1 MSTELNLKIDSLTY
15 GPYGIGRDNRRV
27 ILVPL
32 TVPGDEAG
40 VRIVAEKRNYAIGE
54 LSHLLKPSPLR
65 QAPPCPYFER
75 CGGCPWQQ
83 IEYEGQLA
91 AKEKI
96 VVDALHR
103 IGRLDGFQILPI
115 LRSPQEYGYRRR
127 IRLQSDGRKRL
138 GFYRALSHELI
149 EIDACLIADPQ
160 VDCHLSVAREWIKGL
175 RTKLRYVEIIMS
187 DGKEQTV
194 LVGRSEERF
203 FQEDDALCASF
214 VAGQKE
220 IKGVIISGPGWH
232 RSWGRTKIHIQSQD
246 DLIMEVDGNIFMQ
259 VNREGNNLLVG
270 EILRWGEFDHQ
281 DRVLE
286 LYSGTGNLTLPVAR
300 RAMEVVAVDGNPQ
313 SVRNGKENSRLN
325 RIDNIRWRCSDVP
338 KAARGLVRDQ
348 EHFSKI
354 VLNPPRSGAKG
365 LEHDL
370 ESLNADKILYV
381 SCNPPTLARDL
392 SALSKKGYRLTRV
405 RPIDLF
411 PHTFHVEVLSEMVR
425 E

>member
-1 MSTELNLKIDSLTY
+1 MSTELKLKIDSLTY

-149 EIDACLIADPQ
+149 EIDSCLIADPQ
-160 VDCHLSVAREWIKGL
+160 VDRHLSVAREWIKGL
-175 RTKLRYVEIIMS
+175 RTKLRFVEIIMS
-187 DGKEQTV
+187 DGEQQTV

-203 FQEDDALCASF
+203 FQEDDALCAPF
-214 VAGQKE
+214 VSGQKE

-246 DLIMEVDGNIFMQ
+246 DLIMEVDGNIFTQ

-270 EILRWGEFDHQ
+270 EILQWGEFDHQ

-286 LYSGTGNLTLPVAR
+286 LYSGTGNLSLPAAR
-300 RAMEVVAVDGNPQ
+300 RAGEIVAVDGNPQ
-313 SVRNGKENSRLN
+313 SIRNGKENGRLN
-325 RIDNIRWRCSDVP
+325 RIENIRWLCSDVP
-338 KAARGLVRDQ
+338 KAVRRLAADQ
-348 EHFSKI
+348 EQFSKI
-354 VLNPPRSGAKG
+354 ILNPPRSGAKG
-365 LEHDL
+365 LEHEL
-370 ESLNADKILYV
+370 ASLNADKILYV

-392 SALSKKGYRLTRV
+392 SALSKKG
-405 RPIDLF
+405 
-411 PHTFHVEVLSEMVR
+411 
-425 E
+425 

>member
-1 MSTELNLKIDSLTY
+1 MSTELKLKIDSLTY

-32 TVPGDEAG
+32 TVPGDEVG

-149 EIDACLIADPQ
+149 EIDSCLIADPQ
-160 VDCHLSVAREWIKGL
+160 VDRHLSVAREWIKGL
-175 RTKLRYVEIIMS
+175 RTKLRFVEIIMS
-187 DGKEQTV
+187 DGEQQTV

-203 FQEDDALCASF
+203 FQEDDALCAPF
-214 VAGQKE
+214 VSGQKE

-246 DLIMEVDGNIFMQ
+246 DLIMEVDGNIFTQ

-270 EILRWGEFDHQ
+270 EILQWGEFDHQ

-286 LYSGTGNLTLPVAR
+286 LYSGTGNLSLPAAR
-300 RAMEVVAVDGNPQ
+300 RAGEIVAVDGNPQ
-313 SVRNGKENSRLN
+313 SIRNGKENGRLN
-325 RIDNIRWRCSDVP
+325 RIENIRWLCSDVP
-338 KAARGLVRDQ
+338 KAVRRLVTDQ
-348 EHFSKI
+348 EQFSKI
-354 VLNPPRSGAKG
+354 ILNPPRSGAKG
-365 LEHDL
+365 LEHEL
-370 ESLNADKILYV
+370 ASLNADKILYV

-425 E
+425 

>member
-1 MSTELNLKIDSLTY
+1 MSTELKLKIDSLTY
-15 GPYGIGRDNRRV
+15 GPYGLGRDNRRV

-32 TVPGDEAG
+32 TVPGDEVG

-54 LSHLLKPSPLR
+54 MSHLLKPSPLR

-149 EIDACLIADPQ
+149 EIDSCLIADPQ
-160 VDCHLSVAREWIKGL
+160 VDRHLSVAREWIKGL
-175 RTKLRYVEIIMS
+175 RTKLRFVEIIMS
-187 DGKEQTV
+187 DGEQQTV

-203 FQEDDALCASF
+203 FQEDDALCAPF

-246 DLIMEVDGNIFMQ
+246 DLIMEVEGNIFMQ

-270 EILRWGEFDHQ
+270 EILQWGEFDHQ

-286 LYSGTGNLTLPVAR
+286 LYSGAGNLSLPAAR
-300 RAMEVVAVDGNPQ
+300 RAGKIVAVDGNPQ
-313 SVRNGKENSRLN
+313 SIRNGKDNGRLN
-325 RIDNIRWRCSDVP
+325 RIENIRWLSSDVP
-338 KAARGLVRDQ
+338 KAVRRFVTDQ
-348 EHFSKI
+348 EQFSKI
-354 VLNPPRSGAKG
+354 ILNPPRSGAKG
-365 LEHDL
+365 LEHEL
-370 ESLNADKILYV
+370 ASLNADKILYV

-425 E
+425 

>member
-1 MSTELNLKIDSLTY
+1 MSTELKLKIDSLTY

-103 IGRLDGFQILPI
+103 IGRLDGFRILPI

-149 EIDACLIADPQ
+149 EIDSCLIADPQ
-160 VDCHLSVAREWIKGL
+160 VDRHLSVAREWIKGL

-187 DGKEQTV
+187 DGNEQTV
-194 LVGRSEERF
+194 LVGRSEEGF
-203 FQEDDALCASF
+203 FPADDALCAPF

-246 DLIMEVDGNIFMQ
+246 DLIMEVDGNIFTQ

-270 EILRWGEFDHQ
+270 EILQWGEFDHQ

-286 LYSGTGNLTLPVAR
+286 LYSVTGNLSLPAAR
-300 RAMEVVAVDGNPQ
+300 RAGEIVAVDGNPQ
-313 SVRNGKENSRLN
+313 SIRNGKENGRLN
-325 RIDNIRWRCSDVP
+325 RIENIRWLCSDVP
-338 KAARGLVRDQ
+338 KAVRRLVTDQ
-348 EHFSKI
+348 EQFSKI
-354 VLNPPRSGAKG
+354 ILNPPRSGAKG
-365 LEHDL
+365 LEHEL
-370 ESLNADKILYV
+370 ASLNADKILYV

-425 E
+425 

>member
-1 MSTELNLKIDSLTY
+1 MSTELKLKIDSLTY

-149 EIDACLIADPQ
+149 EIDSCPIADPQ
-160 VDCHLSVAREWIKGL
+160 VDRHLSVAREWIKGL
-175 RTKLRYVEIIMS
+175 RTKLRFVEIIMS
-187 DGKEQTV
+187 DGEQQTV

-203 FQEDDALCASF
+203 FQEDDALCAPF
-214 VAGQKE
+214 VSGQKE

-246 DLIMEVDGNIFMQ
+246 DLIMEVDGNIFTQ

-270 EILRWGEFDHQ
+270 EILQWGEFDHQ

-286 LYSGTGNLTLPVAR
+286 LYSGAGNLSLPAAR
-300 RAMEVVAVDGNPQ
+300 RAGEIVAVDGNPQ
-313 SVRNGKENSRLN
+313 SIRNGKENGRLN
-325 RIDNIRWRCSDVP
+325 RIENIRWLCSDVP
-338 KAARGLVRDQ
+338 KAVRRFVTDQ
-348 EHFSKI
+348 EQFSKI
-354 VLNPPRSGAKG
+354 ILNPPRSGAKG
-365 LEHDL
+365 LEHEL
-370 ESLNADKILYV
+370 ASLNADKILYV

-425 E
+425 

>member
-1 MSTELNLKIDSLTY
+1 MSTELKLKIDSLTY
-15 GPYGIGRDNRRV
+15 GPYGLGRDNRRV

-32 TVPGDEAG
+32 TVPGDEVG

-54 LSHLLKPSPLR
+54 MSHLLKPSPLR

-149 EIDACLIADPQ
+149 EIDSCLIADPQ
-160 VDCHLSVAREWIKGL
+160 VDRHLSVAREWIKGL
-175 RTKLRYVEIIMS
+175 RTKLRFVEIIMS
-187 DGKEQTV
+187 DGEQQTV

-203 FQEDDALCASF
+203 FQEDDALCAPF

-246 DLIMEVDGNIFMQ
+246 DLIMEVDGNIFTQ

-270 EILRWGEFDHQ
+270 EILQWGEFDHQ

-286 LYSGTGNLTLPVAR
+286 LYSGTGNLSLPAAR
-300 RAMEVVAVDGNPQ
+300 RAGEIVAVDGNPQ
-313 SVRNGKENSRLN
+313 SIRNGKENGRLN
-325 RIDNIRWRCSDVP
+325 RIENIRWVCSDVP
-338 KAARGLVRDQ
+338 KAVRRLVTDQ
-348 EHFSKI
+348 EQFSKI
-354 VLNPPRSGAKG
+354 ILNPPRSGAKG
-365 LEHDL
+365 LEHEL
-370 ESLNADKILYV
+370 ASLNADKILYV

-425 E
+425 

>member
-1 MSTELNLKIDSLTY
+1 MSTELKLKIDSLTY
-15 GPYGIGRDNRRV
+15 GPYGLGRDNRRV

-32 TVPGDEAG
+32 TVPGDEVG

-54 LSHLLKPSPLR
+54 MSHLLKPSPLR

-149 EIDACLIADPQ
+149 EIDSCLIADPQ
-160 VDCHLSVAREWIKGL
+160 VDRHLSVAREWSKGL

-194 LVGRSEERF
+194 LVGRSEEGF
-203 FQEDDALCASF
+203 FPADDALCALF

-232 RSWGRTKIHIQSQD
+232 RSWGLTKIHIQSQD
-246 DLIMEVDGNIFMQ
+246 DLIIEVDGNIFMQ

-270 EILRWGEFDHQ
+270 EILQWGEFDHQ

-286 LYSGTGNLTLPVAR
+286 LYSGAGNLSLPAAR
-300 RAMEVVAVDGNPQ
+300 HAGEIVAVDGNPQ
-313 SVRNGKENSRLN
+313 SIRNSKDNGRLN
-325 RIDNIRWRCSDVP
+325 RIENIRWLSSDVP
-338 KAARGLVRDQ
+338 KAVRRLATDQ
-348 EHFSKI
+348 QQFSKI

-370 ESLNADKILYV
+370 ASLNADKILYV

-425 E
+425 

>member
-1 MSTELNLKIDSLTY
+1 MSTELKLRIDSLTY

-115 LRSPQEYGYRRR
+115 LRSPQEYGYRCR

-149 EIDACLIADPQ
+149 EIDSCLIADPQ
-160 VDCHLSVAREWIKGL
+160 VDRHLSVAREWIEGL

-203 FQEDDALCASF
+203 FQEDDALCAPF

-232 RSWGRTKIHIQSQD
+232 RSWGLTKIHIQSQD

-270 EILRWGEFDHQ
+270 EILQWGEFDHQ

-286 LYSGTGNLTLPVAR
+286 LYSGAGNLSLPAAR
-300 RAMEVVAVDGNPQ
+300 HAGEIVAVDGNPQ
-313 SVRNGKENSRLN
+313 SIRNGKDNGRLN
-325 RIDNIRWRCSDVP
+325 RIENIRWLCSDVP
-338 KAARGLVRDQ
+338 KAVRKLATEQ

-370 ESLNADKILYV
+370 ASLNADKILYV

-411 PHTFHVEVLSEMVR
+411 PNTFHVEVLSEMVR
-425 E
+425 

>member
-1 MSTELNLKIDSLTY
+1 MSTELKLKIDSLTY

-65 QAPPCPYFER
+65 QVPPCPYFER

-127 IRLQSDGRKRL
+127 IRLQSDSRKSL

-149 EIDACLIADPQ
+149 EIDSCLIADPQ
-160 VDCHLSVAREWIKGL
+160 VDRHLSVAREWIKGL

-194 LVGRSEERF
+194 LVGRSEEGF
-203 FQEDDALCASF
+203 FPADDALCAPF

-232 RSWGRTKIHIQSQD
+232 RSWGLTKIHIQSQD
-246 DLIMEVDGNIFMQ
+246 DLIIEVDGNIFTQ

-270 EILRWGEFDHQ
+270 EILQWGEFDKQ

-286 LYSGTGNLTLPVAR
+286 LYSGAGNLSLPAAR
-300 RAMEVVAVDGNPQ
+300 HAGEIVAVDGNPQ
-313 SVRNGKENSRLN
+313 SIRNGKDNGRLN
-325 RIDNIRWRCSDVP
+325 RIENIRWLSSDVP
-338 KAARGLVRDQ
+338 KAVRRLATDQ
-348 EHFSKI
+348 EQFSKI

-370 ESLNADKILYV
+370 ASLNADKILYV

-411 PHTFHVEVLSEMVR
+411 PHTFHVEVLAEMVR
-425 E
+425 

>member
-1 MSTELNLKIDSLTY
+1 MSTELKLKIDSLTY

-115 LRSPQEYGYRRR
+115 LRSPQEYGYRCR
-127 IRLQSDGRKRL
+127 IRLQSDTHKRL

-149 EIDACLIADPQ
+149 EIDSCLIADPQ
-160 VDCHLSVAREWIKGL
+160 VDRHLSVAREWIKGL

-203 FQEDDALCASF
+203 FQEDDALCAPF

-232 RSWGRTKIHIQSQD
+232 RSWGLTKIHIQSQD

-270 EILRWGEFDHQ
+270 EILQWGEFDHQ

-286 LYSGTGNLTLPVAR
+286 LYSGAGNLSLPAAR
-300 RAMEVVAVDGNPQ
+300 HAGEIVAVDGNPQ
-313 SVRNGKENSRLN
+313 SIRNGKDNGRLN
-325 RIDNIRWRCSDVP
+325 RIENIRWLCSDVP
-338 KAARGLVRDQ
+338 KAVRKLATEQ

-370 ESLNADKILYV
+370 ASLNADKILYV

-425 E
+425 

>member
-1 MSTELNLKIDSLTY
+1 MKRGY
-15 GPYGIGRDNRRV
+15 GSWQKNEITP
-27 ILVPL
+27 LV
-32 TVPGDEAG
+32 
-40 VRIVAEKRNYAIGE
+40 
-54 LSHLLKPSPLR
+54 S
-65 QAPPCPYFER
+65 CPT
-75 CGGCPWQQ
+75 CCPWQQ

-149 EIDACLIADPQ
+149 EIDSCLIADPQ
-160 VDCHLSVAREWIKGL
+160 VDRHLSVAREWIKGL
-175 RTKLRYVEIIMS
+175 RTKLRFVEIIMS
-187 DGKEQTV
+187 DGEQQTV

-203 FQEDDALCASF
+203 FQEDDALCAPF
-214 VAGQKE
+214 VSGQKE

-246 DLIMEVDGNIFMQ
+246 DLIMEVDGNIFTQ

-270 EILRWGEFDHQ
+270 EILQWGEFDHQ

-286 LYSGTGNLTLPVAR
+286 LYSGTGNLSLPAAR
-300 RAMEVVAVDGNPQ
+300 RAGEIVAVDGNPQ
-313 SVRNGKENSRLN
+313 SIRNGKENGRLN
-325 RIDNIRWRCSDVP
+325 RIENIRWLCSDVP
-338 KAARGLVRDQ
+338 KAVRRLVTDQ
-348 EHFSKI
+348 EQFSKI
-354 VLNPPRSGAKG
+354 ILNPPRSGAKG
-365 LEHDL
+365 LEHEL
-370 ESLNADKILYV
+370 ASLNADKILYV

-425 E
+425 

>member
-1 MSTELNLKIDSLTY
+1 MSTELKLKIDSLTY

-65 QAPPCPYFER
+65 QVPPCPYFER

-149 EIDACLIADPQ
+149 EIDSCLIADPQ
-160 VDCHLSVAREWIKGL
+160 VDRHLSVAREWIKGL
-175 RTKLRYVEIIMS
+175 RTKLRFVEIIMS
-187 DGKEQTV
+187 DGEQQTV

-203 FQEDDALCASF
+203 FQEDDALCAPF
-214 VAGQKE
+214 VSGQKE

-246 DLIMEVDGNIFMQ
+246 DLIMEVDGNIFTQ

-270 EILRWGEFDHQ
+270 EILQWGEFDHQ

-286 LYSGTGNLTLPVAR
+286 LYSGTGNLSLPAAR
-300 RAMEVVAVDGNPQ
+300 RAGEIIAVDGNPQ
-313 SVRNGKENSRLN
+313 SIRNGKENGRLN
-325 RIDNIRWRCSDVP
+325 RIENIRWLCSDVP
-338 KAARGLVRDQ
+338 KAVRRLVTDQ
-348 EHFSKI
+348 EQFSKI
-354 VLNPPRSGAKG
+354 ILNPPRSGAKG
-365 LEHDL
+365 LEHEL
-370 ESLNADKILYV
+370 ASLNADKILYV

-425 E
+425 

>member
-1 MSTELNLKIDSLTY
+1 MSTELKLKIDSLTY

-115 LRSPQEYGYRRR
+115 LRSPREYGYRRR
-127 IRLQSDGRKRL
+127 IRLQIDDRKRL

-149 EIDACLIADPQ
+149 EIDSCLIADPQ
-160 VDCHLSVAREWIKGL
+160 VDRHLSVAREWINGL
-175 RTKLRYVEIIMS
+175 RTKLRYVEIIMN

-194 LVGRSEERF
+194 LVGRSEEKF
-203 FQEDDALCASF
+203 FQEDDALCAPF

-232 RSWGRTKIHIQSQD
+232 RSWGLTKIHVQSQD
-246 DLIMEVDGNIFMQ
+246 DLIMEVDGNIFTQ

-270 EILRWGEFDHQ
+270 EILQWGEFDHQ

-286 LYSGTGNLTLPVAR
+286 LYSGTGNLSLPAAR
-300 RAMEVVAVDGNPQ
+300 RAGEIVAVDGNPQ
-313 SVRNGKENSRLN
+313 SIRNGKDNGRLN
-325 RIDNIRWRCSDVP
+325 RIENIRWLCSDVP
-338 KAARGLVRDQ
+338 KAVRRLATDQ
-348 EHFSKI
+348 EQFSKI
-354 VLNPPRSGAKG
+354 ILNPPRSGAKG
-365 LEHDL
+365 LEHEL
-370 ESLNADKILYV
+370 ASLNAGKILYV

-425 E
+425 

>member
-1 MSTELNLKIDSLTY
+1 MSTELKLKIDSLTY
-15 GPYGIGRDNRRV
+15 GPYGLGRDNRRV

-32 TVPGDEAG
+32 TVPGDEVG

-54 LSHLLKPSPLR
+54 MSHLLKPSPLR

-149 EIDACLIADPQ
+149 EIDSCLIADPQ
-160 VDCHLSVAREWIKGL
+160 VDRHLSVAREWSKGL

-194 LVGRSEERF
+194 LVGRSEEGF
-203 FQEDDALCASF
+203 FPADDALCALF

-232 RSWGRTKIHIQSQD
+232 RSWGLTKIHIQSQD
-246 DLIMEVDGNIFMQ
+246 NLIIEVDGNIFMQ

-270 EILRWGEFDHQ
+270 EILQWGEFDHQ

-286 LYSGTGNLTLPVAR
+286 LYSGAGNLSLPAAR
-300 RAMEVVAVDGNPQ
+300 HAGEIVAVDGNPQ
-313 SVRNGKENSRLN
+313 SIRNSKDNGRLN
-325 RIDNIRWRCSDVP
+325 RIENIRWLSSDVP
-338 KAARGLVRDQ
+338 KAVRRLATDQ
-348 EHFSKI
+348 QQFSKI

-370 ESLNADKILYV
+370 ASLNADKILYV

-425 E
+425 

>member
-1 MSTELNLKIDSLTY
+1 MSTELKLKIDSLTY

-40 VRIVAEKRNYAIGE
+40 VRIVAEKRNYSIGE

-65 QAPPCPYFER
+65 QVPPCPYFAR

-149 EIDACLIADPQ
+149 EIDSCLIADPQ
-160 VDCHLSVAREWIKGL
+160 VDRHLSVAREWIKGL
-175 RTKLRYVEIIMS
+175 RTKLRFVEIIMS
-187 DGKEQTV
+187 DGEQQTV

-203 FQEDDALCASF
+203 FQEDDALCAPF

-246 DLIMEVDGNIFMQ
+246 DLIMEVDGNIFTQ

-270 EILRWGEFDHQ
+270 EILQWGEFDHQ

-286 LYSGTGNLTLPVAR
+286 LYSGTGNLSLPAAR
-300 RAMEVVAVDGNPQ
+300 RAGEIVAVDGNPQ
-313 SVRNGKENSRLN
+313 SIRNGKENGRLN
-325 RIDNIRWRCSDVP
+325 RIENIRWLCSDVP
-338 KAARGLVRDQ
+338 KAVRRFVTDQ
-348 EHFSKI
+348 EQFSKI
-354 VLNPPRSGAKG
+354 ILNPPRSGAKG

-370 ESLNADKILYV
+370 ASLNADKILYV

-392 SALSKKGYRLTRV
+392 SALSKRGYRLTRV

-425 E
+425 

>member
-149 EIDACLIADPQ
+149 EIDSCLIADPQ
-160 VDCHLSVAREWIKGL
+160 VDRHLSVAREWIKGL
-175 RTKLRYVEIIMS
+175 RTKLRFVEIIMS
-187 DGKEQTV
+187 DGEQQTV

-203 FQEDDALCASF
+203 FQEDDALCAPF
-214 VAGQKE
+214 VSGQKE

-246 DLIMEVDGNIFMQ
+246 DLIMEVDGNIFTQ

-270 EILRWGEFDHQ
+270 EILQWGEFDHQ

-286 LYSGTGNLTLPVAR
+286 LYSGTGNLSLPAAR
-300 RAMEVVAVDGNPQ
+300 RAGEIVAVDGNPQ
-313 SVRNGKENSRLN
+313 SIRNGKENGRLN
-325 RIDNIRWRCSDVP
+325 RIENIRWLCSDVP
-338 KAARGLVRDQ
+338 KAVRRLVTDQ
-348 EHFSKI
+348 EQFSKI
-354 VLNPPRSGAKG
+354 ILNPPRSGAKG
-365 LEHDL
+365 LEHEL
-370 ESLNADKILYV
+370 ASLNADKILYV

-425 E
+425 

>member
-1 MSTELNLKIDSLTY
+1 MSTELKLKIDSLTY

-65 QAPPCPYFER
+65 QAPPCPYFAR

-149 EIDACLIADPQ
+149 EIDSCLIADPQ
-160 VDCHLSVAREWIKGL
+160 VDRHLSVAREWIKGL
-175 RTKLRYVEIIMS
+175 RTKLRFVEIIMS
-187 DGKEQTV
+187 DGEQQTV

-203 FQEDDALCASF
+203 FQEDDALCAPF

-246 DLIMEVDGNIFMQ
+246 DLIMEVDGNIFTQ

-270 EILRWGEFDHQ
+270 EILQWGEFDHQ

-286 LYSGTGNLTLPVAR
+286 LYSGTGNLSLPAAR
-300 RAMEVVAVDGNPQ
+300 RAGEIVAVDGNPQ
-313 SVRNGKENSRLN
+313 SIRNGKENGRLN
-325 RIDNIRWRCSDVP
+325 RIENIRWLCSDVP
-338 KAARGLVRDQ
+338 KAVRRFVTDQ
-348 EHFSKI
+348 EQFSKI
-354 VLNPPRSGAKG
+354 ILNPPRSGAKG
-365 LEHDL
+365 LEHEL
-370 ESLNADKILYV
+370 ASLNADKILYV

-425 E
+425 

>member
-1 MSTELNLKIDSLTY
+1 MSTELKLKIDSLTY

-149 EIDACLIADPQ
+149 EIDFCLIADPQ
-160 VDCHLSVAREWIKGL
+160 VDRHLSVAREWIKGL
-175 RTKLRYVEIIMS
+175 RTKLRFVEIIMS
-187 DGKEQTV
+187 DGEQQTV

-203 FQEDDALCASF
+203 FQEDDALCAPF
-214 VAGQKE
+214 VSGQKE

-246 DLIMEVDGNIFMQ
+246 DLIMEVDGNIFTQ

-270 EILRWGEFDHQ
+270 EILQWGEFDHQ

-286 LYSGTGNLTLPVAR
+286 LYSGTGNLSLPVAR
-300 RAMEVVAVDGNPQ
+300 RAGEIVAVDGNPQ
-313 SVRNGKENSRLN
+313 SIRNGKENGRLN
-325 RIDNIRWRCSDVP
+325 RIENIRWLCSDVP
-338 KAARGLVRDQ
+338 KAVRRLVTDQ
-348 EHFSKI
+348 EQFSKI
-354 VLNPPRSGAKG
+354 ILNPPRSGAKG
-365 LEHDL
+365 LEHEL
-370 ESLNADKILYV
+370 ASLNADKILYV

-425 E
+425 

>member
-1 MSTELNLKIDSLTY
+1 MSTELKLKIDSLTY

-149 EIDACLIADPQ
+149 EIDSCLIADPQ
-160 VDCHLSVAREWIKGL
+160 VDRHLSVAREWNKGL
-175 RTKLRYVEIIMS
+175 RTKLRFVEIIMS
-187 DGKEQTV
+187 DGEQQTV

-203 FQEDDALCASF
+203 IQEDDELCAHF

-246 DLIMEVDGNIFMQ
+246 DLIMEVDGNIFTQ

-270 EILRWGEFDHQ
+270 EILQWGEFDHQ

-286 LYSGTGNLTLPVAR
+286 LYSGTGNLSLPAAR
-300 RAMEVVAVDGNPQ
+300 RAGEIVAVDGNPQ
-313 SVRNGKENSRLN
+313 SIRNGKENGRLN
-325 RIDNIRWRCSDVP
+325 RIENIRWLCSDVP
-338 KAARGLVRDQ
+338 KAVRRLVTDQ
-348 EHFSKI
+348 EQFSKI
-354 VLNPPRSGAKG
+354 ILNPPRSGAKG
-365 LEHDL
+365 LEHEL
-370 ESLNADKILYV
+370 ASLNADKILYV

-425 E
+425 

>member
-1 MSTELNLKIDSLTY
+1 MSTELKLKIDSLTY

-149 EIDACLIADPQ
+149 EIDSCLIADPQ
-160 VDCHLSVAREWIKGL
+160 VDRHLSVAREWIKGL
-175 RTKLRYVEIIMS
+175 RTKLRFVEIIMS
-187 DGKEQTV
+187 DGEQQTV

-203 FQEDDALCASF
+203 FQEDDALCAPF
-214 VAGQKE
+214 VSGQKE

-246 DLIMEVDGNIFMQ
+246 DLIMEVDGNIFTQ

-270 EILRWGEFDHQ
+270 EILQWGEFDHQ

-286 LYSGTGNLTLPVAR
+286 LYSGTGNLSLPAAR
-300 RAMEVVAVDGNPQ
+300 RAGEIVAVDGNPQ
-313 SVRNGKENSRLN
+313 SIRNGKENGRLN
-325 RIDNIRWRCSDVP
+325 RIENIRWLCSDVP
-338 KAARGLVRDQ
+338 KAVRRLVTDQ
-348 EHFSKI
+348 EQFSKI
-354 VLNPPRSGAKG
+354 ILNPPRSGAKG
-365 LEHDL
+365 LEHEL
-370 ESLNADKILYV
+370 ASLNADKILYV

-425 E
+425 

>member
-1 MSTELNLKIDSLTY
+1 MSTELKLKIDSLTY
-15 GPYGIGRDNRRV
+15 GPYGLGRDNRRV

-32 TVPGDEAG
+32 TVPGDEVG

-54 LSHLLKPSPLR
+54 MSHLLKPSPLR

-127 IRLQSDGRKRL
+127 IRLQSDGGKRL

-149 EIDACLIADPQ
+149 EIDSCLIADPQ
-160 VDCHLSVAREWIKGL
+160 VDRHLSVAREWIKGL

-194 LVGRSEERF
+194 LVGRSEEGF
-203 FQEDDALCASF
+203 FPADDALCAPF

-232 RSWGRTKIHIQSQD
+232 RSWGLTKIHIQSQD
-246 DLIMEVDGNIFMQ
+246 DLIIEVDGNIFMQ
-259 VNREGNNLLVG
+259 VNREGNNLLVD
-270 EILRWGEFDHQ
+270 EILQWGEFDHQ

-286 LYSGTGNLTLPVAR
+286 LYSGAGNLSLPAAR
-300 RAMEVVAVDGNPQ
+300 HAGEIVAVDGNPQ
-313 SVRNGKENSRLN
+313 SIRNGKDNGRLN
-325 RIDNIRWRCSDVP
+325 RIENIRWLSSDVP
-338 KAARGLVRDQ
+338 KAVRRLATDQ
-348 EHFSKI
+348 EQFSKI

-370 ESLNADKILYV
+370 ASLNADKILYV

-425 E
+425 

>member
-1 MSTELNLKIDSLTY
+1 
-15 GPYGIGRDNRRV
+15 
-27 ILVPL
+27 
-32 TVPGDEAG
+32 
-40 VRIVAEKRNYAIGE
+40 VAEKRNYAIGE

-149 EIDACLIADPQ
+149 EIDSCLIADPQ
-160 VDCHLSVAREWIKGL
+160 VDRHLSVAREWIKGL
-175 RTKLRYVEIIMS
+175 RTKLRCVEIIMS
-187 DGKEQTV
+187 DGEQQTV

-203 FQEDDALCASF
+203 FQEDDALCAPF

-246 DLIMEVDGNIFMQ
+246 DLIMEVDGNIFTQ

-270 EILRWGEFDHQ
+270 EILQWGEFDHQ

-286 LYSGTGNLTLPVAR
+286 LYSGTGNLSLPAAR
-300 RAMEVVAVDGNPQ
+300 RAGEIVAVDGNPQ
-313 SVRNGKENSRLN
+313 SIRNGKENGRLN
-325 RIDNIRWRCSDVP
+325 RIENIRWLCSDVP
-338 KAARGLVRDQ
+338 KAVGNLATHQ
-348 EHFSKI
+348 EQFSKI
-354 VLNPPRSGAKG
+354 ILNPPRSGAKG
-365 LEHDL
+365 LEHEL
-370 ESLNADKILYV
+370 ASLNADKILYV

-425 E
+425 

>member
-1 MSTELNLKIDSLTY
+1 MSTELKLKIDSLTY
-15 GPYGIGRDNRRV
+15 GPYGLGRDNRRV

-32 TVPGDEAG
+32 TVPGDEVG

-54 LSHLLKPSPLR
+54 MSHLLKPSPLR

-149 EIDACLIADPQ
+149 EIDSCLIADPQ
-160 VDCHLSVAREWIKGL
+160 VDRHLSVAREWIKGL
-175 RTKLRYVEIIMS
+175 RTKLRFVEIIMS
-187 DGKEQTV
+187 DGEQQTV

-203 FQEDDALCASF
+203 FQEDDALCAPF
-214 VAGQKE
+214 VSGQKE

-246 DLIMEVDGNIFMQ
+246 DLIMEVDGNIFTQ

-270 EILRWGEFDHQ
+270 EILQWGEFDHQ

-286 LYSGTGNLTLPVAR
+286 LYSGTGNLSLPAAR
-300 RAMEVVAVDGNPQ
+300 RAGEIVAVDGNPQ
-313 SVRNGKENSRLN
+313 SIRNGKENGRLN
-325 RIDNIRWRCSDVP
+325 RIENIRWLCSDVP
-338 KAARGLVRDQ
+338 KAVRRLVTDQ
-348 EHFSKI
+348 EQFSKI
-354 VLNPPRSGAKG
+354 ILNPPRSGAKG
-365 LEHDL
+365 LEHEL
-370 ESLNADKILYV
+370 ASLNADKILYV

-425 E
+425 

>member
-1 MSTELNLKIDSLTY
+1 MSTELKLKIDSLTY

-65 QAPPCPYFER
+65 QVPPCPYFER

-149 EIDACLIADPQ
+149 EIDSCLIADPQ
-160 VDCHLSVAREWIKGL
+160 VDRHLSVAREWIKGL
-175 RTKLRYVEIIMS
+175 RTKLRCVEIIMS
-187 DGKEQTV
+187 DGEQQTV

-203 FQEDDALCASF
+203 SQEDDALCAPF
-214 VAGQKE
+214 VSGQKE

-246 DLIMEVDGNIFMQ
+246 DLIMEVDGNIFTQ

-270 EILRWGEFDHQ
+270 EILQWGEFDHQ

-286 LYSGTGNLTLPVAR
+286 LYSGTGNLSLPAAR
-300 RAMEVVAVDGNPQ
+300 RAGEIVAVDGNPQ
-313 SVRNGKENSRLN
+313 SIRNGKENGRLN
-325 RIDNIRWRCSDVP
+325 RIENIRWLCSDVP
-338 KAARGLVRDQ
+338 KAVRRLVTDQ
-348 EHFSKI
+348 EQFSKI
-354 VLNPPRSGAKG
+354 ILNPPRSGAKG
-365 LEHDL
+365 LEHEL
-370 ESLNADKILYV
+370 ASLNADKILYV

-425 E
+425 

>member
-1 MSTELNLKIDSLTY
+1 MSTELKLKIDSLTY

-149 EIDACLIADPQ
+149 EIDSCLIADPQ
-160 VDCHLSVAREWIKGL
+160 VDRHLSVAREWIKGL
-175 RTKLRYVEIIMS
+175 RTKLRFVEIIMS
-187 DGKEQTV
+187 DGEQQTV

-203 FQEDDALCASF
+203 FQEDDALCAPF

-246 DLIMEVDGNIFMQ
+246 DLIMEVDGNIFTQ

-270 EILRWGEFDHQ
+270 EILQWGEFDHQ

-286 LYSGTGNLTLPVAR
+286 LYSGTGNLSLPAAR
-300 RAMEVVAVDGNPQ
+300 RAGEIVAVDGNPQ
-313 SVRNGKENSRLN
+313 SIRNGKENGRLN
-325 RIDNIRWRCSDVP
+325 RIENIRWLCSDVP
-338 KAARGLVRDQ
+338 KAVRRLVTDQ
-348 EHFSKI
+348 EQFSKI
-354 VLNPPRSGAKG
+354 ILNPPRSGAKG
-365 LEHDL
+365 LEHEL
-370 ESLNADKILYV
+370 ASLNADKILYV

-425 E
+425 